1 MKSRVAVLIACSGLV
16 AAGCG
21 VAPSSP
27 PEGTSVTEVDGVRVV
42 ENVAPAWPGNEP
54 WTISPEPVLT
64 LGVDIGA
71 PEQMFTAIRTPFA
84 LSDGRIV
91 VVDFANAVRLFDAAG
106 SSTGSVGRA
115 GEGPCEFR
123 QVIAAY
129 PAGDDSILVWDSRL
143 RRFVLFDSSGECVG
157 THSLEGHGEDY
168 GSASVAGRFADG
180 SLFARAYDA
189 LPRGVAGTRLWRT
202 AAFFRYQPD
211 GRAPRLLFELPF
223 LEAVIGSELAVVF
236 GARPVIVAH
245 GDNVFHAPGETT
257 EVRVYDVDG
266 NLVQRFSR
274 RYEAQPVTQAD
285 RDTWMEVSR
294 RNVDALQR
302 DREFG
307 QRMLSLATFADVK
320 PAIRGLLV
328 DELGNVWVERHLG
341 LAHTRPIMIG
351 QARESFG
358 AEETSTWDVFS
369 PDGIWL
375 GPVALVPG
383 RTPSFIG
390 ADYVLMPGID
400 DAGVAHVWKY
410 ALNKPH

>member
-180 SLFARAYDA
+180 SLFP
-189 LPRGVAGTRLWRT
+189 LPAGRQS
-202 AAFFRYQPD
+202 AA
-211 GRAPRLLFELPF
+211 
-223 LEAVIGSELAVVF
+223 AVVRAAVPGGRHRQRASGRLRRETGHR
-236 GARPVIVAH
+236 GARRQRLSCSG
-245 GDNVFHAPGETT
+245 GDDRGAR
-257 EVRVYDVDG
+257 VR
-266 NLVQRFSR
+266 R
-274 RYEAQPVTQAD
+274 RRQPRAT
-285 RDTWMEVSR
+285 
-294 RNVDALQR
+294 LQPP
-302 DREFG
+302 
-307 QRMLSLATFADVK
+307 L
-320 PAIRGLLV
+320 
-328 DELGNVWVERHLG
+328 
-341 LAHTRPIMIG
+341 
-351 QARESFG
+351 
-358 AEETSTWDVFS
+358 
-369 PDGIWL
+369 
-375 GPVALVPG
+375 
-383 RTPSFIG
+383 
-390 ADYVLMPGID
+390 
-400 DAGVAHVWKY
+400 
-410 ALNKPH
+410 